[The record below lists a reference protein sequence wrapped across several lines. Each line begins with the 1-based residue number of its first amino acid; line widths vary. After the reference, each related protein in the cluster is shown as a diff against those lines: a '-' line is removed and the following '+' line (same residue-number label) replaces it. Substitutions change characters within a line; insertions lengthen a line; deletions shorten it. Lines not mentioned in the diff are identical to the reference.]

1 MTHLEQVLAFVVMLG
16 PVLCC
21 VPLARARRPGRHA
34 ALGAVAAAVLAVA
47 WDVHKAPYEGPA
59 VVRLSATHGLTVV
72 DLVVPV
78 ALAVAAAV
86 LVRYRRG

>member
-1 MTHLEQVLAFVVMLG
+1 MTLTEQLLGLAVVVC

-21 VPLARARRPGRHA
+21 IPLARRGRPGRRA
-34 ALGAVAAAVLAVA
+34 AAGAVATAVLAVI
-47 WDVHKAPYEGPA
+47 WDRHKAPYEGPA
-59 VVRLSATHGLTVV
+59 IIRVTADHGLTVV

-86 LVRYRRG
+86 VWRYRRG

>member
-1 MTHLEQVLAFVVMLG
+1 MTDLEKLLAVAVVIC

-21 VPLARARRPGRHA
+21 IPLARTRRPGRTA
-34 ALGAVAAAVLAVA
+34 AAGAVGMAVLALV
-47 WDVHKAPYEGPA
+47 WDRHKAPYEGPA
-59 VVRLSATHGLTVV
+59 IIDFGGGHGLTVV

-86 LVRYRRG
+86 LWRHRKG